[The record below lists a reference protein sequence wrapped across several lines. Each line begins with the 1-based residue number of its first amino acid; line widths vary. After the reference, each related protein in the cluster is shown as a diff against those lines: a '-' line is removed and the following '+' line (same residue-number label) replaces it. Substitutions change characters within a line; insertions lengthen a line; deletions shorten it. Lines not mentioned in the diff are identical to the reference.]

1 MDYDSE
7 VVVGRLVWPAL
18 KCRNEGKEMPNKSEG
33 LPIEHSRK
41 INVYLTEVNSRNGR
55 TLNRKQLPPT
65 SSHVGNVSGNALSPT
80 RVLYPTH

>member
-1 MDYDSE
+1 MEENKGGEQQSKGGRKGGKGQVESDYQITPTLSRGIIMGYDSE

-41 INVYLTEVNSRNGR
+41 
-55 TLNRKQLPPT
+55 
-65 SSHVGNVSGNALSPT
+65 
-80 RVLYPTH
+80 